1 MKSIYVSWMNVIQQL
16 VPCVNE
22 LKFLPNNSAD
32 NVFANYLIL
41 LFVYL
46 KINLFEN
53 RYFIYDICKFIFYQ
67 QHMLVVKFLMKCS
80 HSWN

>member
-1 MKSIYVSWMNVIQQL
+1 MNVIQQL

-22 LKFLPNNSAD
+22 LKFLPNHSAD

-41 LFVYL
+41 LLVYL

-53 RYFIYDICKFIFYQ
+53 RYFIYDI
-67 QHMLVVKFLMKCS
+67 
-80 HSWN
+80 